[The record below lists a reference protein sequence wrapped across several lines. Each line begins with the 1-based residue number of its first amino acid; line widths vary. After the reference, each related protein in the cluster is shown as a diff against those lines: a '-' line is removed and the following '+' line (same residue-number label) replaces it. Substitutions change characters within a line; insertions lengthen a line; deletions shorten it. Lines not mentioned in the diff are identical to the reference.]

1 MDNFYCD
8 LERDVDSHEN
18 LLNLWM
24 SWEKSTFVKIKDF
37 AFVYGEDELF
47 SMNVHNYNC
56 VLRNYF

>member
-1 MDNFYCD
+1 MDNFHCD

-24 SWEKSTFVKIKDF
+24 SWEKSTFVKIEDF
-37 AFVYGEDELF
+37 AFVYGEDELV